1 MFPAL
6 PLGFQASAAAGA
18 EPKGPVVTFLREGGK
33 RGPRPRREGAREEE
47 WAFFFPF
54 LLSLRCHLDFSAEIR
69 TKPYCL
75 AIKKLTGDSFSGQN
89 LRISVRLPFFFFPV
103 KEILLF
109 LAFVFL
115 SKKRFS

>member
-47 WAFFFPF
+47 WAFFFSLPAF
-54 LLSLRCHLDFSAEIR
+54 TPLSFRLFS
-69 TKPYCL
+69 
-75 AIKKLTGDSFSGQN
+75 
-89 LRISVRLPFFFFPV
+89 
-103 KEILLF
+103 
-109 LAFVFL
+109 
-115 SKKRFS
+115 